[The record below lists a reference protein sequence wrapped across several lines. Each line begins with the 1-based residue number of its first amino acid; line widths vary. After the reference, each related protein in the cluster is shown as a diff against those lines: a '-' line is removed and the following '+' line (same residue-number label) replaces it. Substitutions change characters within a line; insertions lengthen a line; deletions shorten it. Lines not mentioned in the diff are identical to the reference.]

1 MMSFLASNAGLI
13 GLLFFFFFF
22 CGVALWVM
30 RPGSGDVYKNSASIP
45 FKETDQ

>member
-1 MMSFLASNAGLI
+1 MISFLSQNAGLI

-22 CGVALWVM
+22 CAVAVWVM
-30 RPGSGDVYKNSASIP
+30 RPGSKALYKNSASIP